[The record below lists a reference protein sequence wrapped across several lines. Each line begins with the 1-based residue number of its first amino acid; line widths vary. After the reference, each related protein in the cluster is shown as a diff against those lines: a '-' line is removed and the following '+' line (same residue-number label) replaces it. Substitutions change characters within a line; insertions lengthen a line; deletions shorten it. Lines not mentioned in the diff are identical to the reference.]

1 MNPSSSTSIGN
12 ALKYKDMTST
22 VVAVG
27 RSLSCVSDTFS
38 WQHSLWIF
46 QLSRQSAQLP
56 EAIGTPIRGPHN
68 SSNFDRS
75 HFLETVNDSH
85 KVVVL
90 AGASVHRQI
99 HPGSEQDSRSS
110 HIFLDIVG
118 QLFGFC
124 WQTTQGL
131 VRKGH
136 SLTQAWSLSCVTVRL
151 IIYGQVQSCFYKYSD
166 SSWLQ
171 SFFGSI
177 RRIVKKKLWEN

>member
-1 MNPSSSTSIGN
+1 MCLIHSVDSIRCESSN
-12 ALKYKDMTST
+12 YPDKVRNYLK
-22 VVAVG
+22 
-27 RSLSCVSDTFS
+27 
-38 WQHSLWIF
+38 
-46 QLSRQSAQLP
+46 QLEHQSVD
-56 EAIGTPIRGPHN
+56 

-166 SSWLQ
+166 SS
-171 SFFGSI
+171 
-177 RRIVKKKLWEN
+177 